1 MTSIIQPHP
10 RYLALRI
17 SVFPLLSATAL
28 VLALLVLLSN
38 REPCRGGPMPL
49 VPRVSWA
56 PFVPESPS
64 DSDIRITADGMIF
77 LESKWFPDSESTA
90 MFQRVAARSLS
101 HAGSRVLL
109 RVDRNVPFGTV
120 RHFLER
126 LRDIG
131 ITDATLLVRR

>member
-1 MTSIIQPHP
+1 
-10 RYLALRI
+10 
-17 SVFPLLSATAL
+17 
-28 VLALLVLLSN
+28 
-38 REPCRGGPMPL
+38 MPL

-131 ITDATLLVRR
+131 ITDATLLVDSENPLAPAPAPNPGMQRTRYARR